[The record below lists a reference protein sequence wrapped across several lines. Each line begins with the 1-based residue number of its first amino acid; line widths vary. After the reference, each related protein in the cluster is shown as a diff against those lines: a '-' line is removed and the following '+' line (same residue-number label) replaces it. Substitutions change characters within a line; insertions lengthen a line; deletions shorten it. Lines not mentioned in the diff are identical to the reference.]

1 MMCQEGIIKNNL
13 HKPSFTRS
21 FDSTLPPEFR
31 SSVQPLPFGK
41 CHAGEWRRGPKWL
54 IKSHSDAMRASW
66 KIPLMSAVSNVSHRQ
81 SHKRQQPSQ
90 ANYWGR
96 GAAESGP
103 LCEHPSSRWSKAA
116 FCVAGRSASPV
127 RRAEQGRIAN
137 DPLSRETMAECGD
150 STCLSASWMSP
161 YSLKKIRAGEEITFQ
176 NRVFFGFILKEIKWT
191 QHQIMNKSHWEH
203 QRQSLGDVCT
213 CVRAHTHTHTH
224 THGTAEQNKTENKAL
239 KPLCRVKYA
248 PADVQDNRRG

>member
-31 SSVQPLPFGK
+31 SAVQPLPFGK

-54 IKSHSDAMRASW
+54 IKSHSDATRASW
-66 KIPLMSAVSNVSHRQ
+66 KIPLMSVVSNVSHRQ

-96 GAAESGP
+96 GAAESGR
-103 LCEHPSSRWSKAA
+103 LREHPSSRLSKAA
-116 FCVAGRSASPV
+116 FCVAGWSASPV
-127 RRAEQGRIAN
+127 RWAEQGRIAN
-137 DPLSRETMAECGD
+137 DPLSRETMAERGD
-150 STCLSASWMSP
+150 NTCLSPSWLPP
-161 YSLKKIRAGEEITFQ
+161 YFLKKISVGEEITFQ
-176 NRVFFGFILKEIKWT
+176 NRVFFRFILKEIKWT
-191 QHQIMNKSHWEH
+191 QYQIMNKSHWEH

-213 CVRAHTHTHTH
+213 CAHTHTYTH
-224 THGTAEQNKTENKAL
+224 THSRTKL
-239 KPLCRVKYA
+239 
-248 PADVQDNRRG
+248 NRK